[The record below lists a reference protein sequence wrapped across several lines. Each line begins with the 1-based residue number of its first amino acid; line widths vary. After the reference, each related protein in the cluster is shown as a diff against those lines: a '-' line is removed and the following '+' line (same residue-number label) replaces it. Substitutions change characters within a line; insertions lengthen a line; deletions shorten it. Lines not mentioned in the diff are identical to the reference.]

1 MCVLSLDK
9 LASSADASRATPI
22 TCDLPK
28 VAPSRAKP
36 VMSSPCPYAGDIIV
50 NSIVTAKKLGGG
62 IGSDSIQPA
71 RHALCGSKRTRTQ
84 HSRGDGHFLTGS
96 AVGCWSCA
104 GSTTRPKATKVWL

>member
-104 GSTTRPKATKVWL
+104 GSPSRPKATKVWL